1 MSQNFFHTRLRERR
15 SELGITQ
22 EQLARAVGRTK
33 GAISHYEK
41 GEVQPPDDTKVA
53 LARALK
59 VTPGWLAFGDSD
71 SAGFNLS
78 FTRISGVIASGGRVV
93 LEPGDVVAVPPGFM
107 GDHVL
112 AYIVQDATLAPQ
124 IGPGDL
130 IYTET
135 EPMADLEALLGQPA
149 VVELRT
155 GVRIL
160 RVVEP
165 SLVPGMVTL
174 TAANAQSLPDVE
186 PRGAYPVIAITK
198 SIAQRLLRER
208 SEQPAGTA

>member
-1 MSQNFFHTRLRERR
+1 MSQDFHTRLRHRR
-15 SELGITQ
+15 TELGITQ

-41 GEVQPPDDTKVA
+41 GEVQPPDETKVA

-59 VTPGWLAFGDSD
+59 VAPGWLAFGDDD

-78 FTRISGVIASGGRVV
+78 FTRITGIIASGGRVS
-93 LEPGDVVAVPPGFM
+93 LKGGEVVAVPPGFM
-107 GDHVL
+107 GDHVF
-112 AYIVQDATLAPQ
+112 AYMVNDATLAPQ

-135 EPMADLEALLGQPA
+135 TPTSDLESLLGQPA

-155 GVRIL
+155 GVRLL
-160 RVVEP
+160 RVIEP

-174 TAANAQSLPDVE
+174 TASNAQVLPDVE

-198 SIAQRLLRER
+198 AIAQRLLRER
-208 SEQPAGTA
+208 SEQPPGTP